1 MLQPRLVNV
10 EPVGHLKLWL
20 TYETGEV
27 KLFDI
32 SPNTNGS

>member
-1 MLQPRLVNV
+1 MLQLRLVNV
-10 EPVGHLKLWL
+10 EPVGHLKPRL

-32 SPNTNGS
+32 PPYTNGS